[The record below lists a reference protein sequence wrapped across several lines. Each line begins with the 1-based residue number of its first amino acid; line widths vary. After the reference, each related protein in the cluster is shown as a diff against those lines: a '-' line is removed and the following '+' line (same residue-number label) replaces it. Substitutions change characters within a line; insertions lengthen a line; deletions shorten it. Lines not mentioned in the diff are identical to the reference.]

1 MAEKGIIFSAP
12 MVQALLG
19 GRKTQTRRILKPQP
33 GDTLAAGKRVDHVGD
48 YCTGAP
54 QHGQAYYWRA
64 NGSWNSS
71 ERFHLPYASGDRL
84 YVRESWRVSP
94 DAAEGW
100 HPEELR
106 GWIDYQACGSEEMVA
121 PSMEAAERAA
131 FVKGENRDWDFVPS
145 RYRPCI
151 HMPRWTSR
159 LWLAVTGVRVQR
171 LQDCSEAD
179 PQAEGCVWDSAD
191 GHDVWYVPGAA
202 TSRNGVTAAEC
213 YSILWD
219 TLHTAEGERWQ
230 DNPWVVAV
238 SFDVHRGNIDAV
250 AT

>member
-84 YVRESWRVSP
+84 YVRES
-94 DAAEGW
+94 A
-100 HPEELR
+100 LY
-106 GWIDYQACGSEEMVA
+106 WIRRSDNQRDKV
-121 PSMEAAERAA
+121 AA
-131 FVKGENRDWDFVPS
+131 FKADGYELGDGERWTPS
-145 RYRPCI
+145 I
-151 HMPRWTSR
+151 HMPRHFSR
-159 LWLAVTGVRVQR
+159 IWLAVTEVRVQR
-171 LQDCSEAD
+171 LKECSEAD
-179 PQAEGCVWDSAD
+179 AIAEGIEGFACTGGTAWRD
-191 GHDVWYVPGAA
+191 YVGGMGSMFATLATRLRAA
-202 TSRNGVTAAEC
+202 TLPSGTASTPSRASGGRTIHG
-213 YSILWD
+213 S
-219 TLHTAEGERWQ
+219 
-230 DNPWVVAV
+230 
-238 SFDVHRGNIDAV
+238 
-250 AT
+250 